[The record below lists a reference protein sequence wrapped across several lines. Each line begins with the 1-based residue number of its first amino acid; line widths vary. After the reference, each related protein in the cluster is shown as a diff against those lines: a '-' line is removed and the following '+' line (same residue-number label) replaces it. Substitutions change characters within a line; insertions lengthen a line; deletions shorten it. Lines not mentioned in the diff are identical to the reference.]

1 MNFLSLCIF
10 ILFCL
15 KGQSYGPMGCLWKQ
29 ALSVWLLSCKKLWLE
44 TEFYTMEEILQVLI
58 LNLILQ
64 LLTRGAGKSNPLHPQ
79 AIQTVFSLINYPA
92 NQIKTPLGQY
102 TFNYNSPSP
111 QRIGSLIPFSGDTN
125 RNNIL
130 LVYDQMTVKD
140 YIRCSPTATVRCIY
154 SVFSMYHC
162 IQCVISCQVL
172 CYQ

>member
-1 MNFLSLCIF
+1 
-10 ILFCL
+10 
-15 KGQSYGPMGCLWKQ
+15 MGFLWKQ
-29 ALSVWLLSCKKLWLE
+29 ALNVWLLSCKKLWLE
-44 TEFYTMEEILQVLI
+44 TEFCTMEEVLI
-58 LNLILQ
+58 LHLILQ
-64 LLTRGAGKSNPLHPQ
+64 LLTCGAGKSNPLHPQ

-92 NQIKTPLGQY
+92 NQIKTPLVQY
-102 TFNYNSPSP
+102 TFDYNSPSP

-162 IQCVISCQVL
+162 I
-172 CYQ
+172 